1 MKELKSKIFYNKRD
15 KSGRFIKKE
24 KAAKDSKS
32 ENFMNSSNPTDS
44 MQDTSAAEESQ
55 IKLSEI
61 QQEESPSTKK
71 AKKKC
76 LTIVSKKQKTRNRN
90 SKKINTISE
99 SPKLE
104 NPPSNSIEI
113 PKVENDEIWERRS
126 RHNYIINE
134 IEKTYETK
142 IHDQKIEIDILIREI
157 ITLKDINSN
166 LIKDLKLCNE
176 ALEMM
181 KKKDEEIEAMKKKLD
196 TLENENQ
203 TLKINFYKDYCI
215 SL

>member
-24 KAAKDSKS
+24 KIAKDSKL

-55 IKLSEI
+55 IKLNEI

-71 AKKKC
+71 AKRKC

-90 SKKINTISE
+90 SKKINKISE

-104 NPPSNSIEI
+104 NPPRNSIEI

-134 IEKTYETK
+134 IERTYETK

-166 LIKDLKLCNE
+166 LNKDLKLCNE

-181 KKKDEEIEAMKKKLD
+181 KKKEEEIEAMKKKLD

-203 TLKINFYKDYCI
+203 TLKINLYKDYCI